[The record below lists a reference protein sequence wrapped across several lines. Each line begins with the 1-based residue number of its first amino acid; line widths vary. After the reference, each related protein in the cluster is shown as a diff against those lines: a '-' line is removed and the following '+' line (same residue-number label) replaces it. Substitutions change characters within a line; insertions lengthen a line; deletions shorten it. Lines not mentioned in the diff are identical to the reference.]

1 MLANVN
7 PQVSL
12 TNIYHVVSSY
22 ISTLDQTI
30 FYTSKTLSL
39 SHTLFKPHL
48 LFLFLPPKL
57 TLLSLSLSSLSLYF
71 LPSNNILLA
80 TISLPIFSPNL
91 PRLIHKNGLING
103 INKIYFMGYFPLL
116 IKFS

>member
-1 MLANVN
+1 MSIPKCHL
-7 PQVSL
+7 P
-12 TNIYHVVSSY
+12 
-22 ISTLDQTI
+22 ISTTWSPPTYLRWTRPFSTLQ
-30 FYTSKTLSL
+30 KPCLSL
-39 SHTLFKPHL
+39 ILYLNPIFSSSFSPQN
-48 LFLFLPPKL
+48 
-57 TLLSLSLSSLSLYF
+57 SLSSRSRSLLSSLYF